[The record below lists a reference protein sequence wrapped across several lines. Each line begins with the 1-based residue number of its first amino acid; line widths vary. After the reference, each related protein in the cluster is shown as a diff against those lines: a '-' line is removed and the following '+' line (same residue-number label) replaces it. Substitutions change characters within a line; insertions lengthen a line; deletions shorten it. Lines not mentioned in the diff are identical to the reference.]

1 MAGLATTLG
10 LAERGRR
17 VVVLEAH
24 RVGWGAS
31 GRNGGF
37 VSAGFALG
45 PSDLLAKVGKP
56 RARELYRLSQD
67 AVALVRRRA
76 ERIGDGVRP
85 IVDGIAN
92 CSWFDDRGA
101 LERRAAFMNDTFGE
115 RREVWDR
122 DRGRSIWRS
131 PRYHGAVFNPE
142 AFSFH
147 SLNFSR
153 GIAAMVEA
161 TGGRVYEDTPVRSI
175 DLRAEPKLIRTDR
188 GTVSADEVVI
198 CCSGYIDGLVG
209 RLSRAILPIGT
220 YVVLTEPAGARLNG
234 IVGAPNGVSDDRF
247 ANDYYRRCRT
257 PGCCGAAGSAAGP
270 IRAAFP
276 TP

>member
-122 DRGRSIWRS
+122 DRVRSIWRS
-131 PRYHGAVFNPE
+131 PRYHGEVFNPE
-142 AFSFH
+142 AFPFH
-147 SLNFSR
+147 SPTFSR
-153 GIAAMVEA
+153 GTPAIVRP
-161 TGGRVYEDTPVRSI
+161 TGWGVSWDTPVRT
-175 DLRAEPKLIRTDR
+175 PH
-188 GTVSADEVVI
+188 
-198 CCSGYIDGLVG
+198 
-209 RLSRAILPIGT
+209 LP
-220 YVVLTEPAGARLNG
+220 A
-234 IVGAPNGVSDDRF
+234 
-247 ANDYYRRCRT
+247 T
-257 PGCCGAAGSAAGP
+257 PQ
-270 IRAAFP
+270 
-276 TP
+276 